1 MASSRKKIPTGT
13 DSFLDFNPFSA
24 LGSEGLPSKVT
35 TPVPSAPVKPEKET
49 VRKKGE
55 IRLRRETSGRAGKGV
70 VVVYGD
76 ALNNQSDSMLDDLLK
91 TLKGR
96 CACGGT
102 RKGKALEIQGDHRE
116 SLRDY
121 LSGLGYRVIFSG
133 G

>member
-1 MASSRKKIPTGT
+1 MASPRKKIPTGT
-13 DSFLDFNPFSA
+13 NSPLDFNPFA
-24 LGSEGLPSKVT
+24 GLGSEGLSSKASS
-35 TPVPSAPVKPEKET
+35 PLPPASAKTEGET
-49 VRKKGE
+49 VRKKGL
-55 IRLRRETSGRAGKGV
+55 IRLRREVSGRAGKGV

-76 ALNNQSDSMLDDLLK
+76 ALDNQSDSMLEDLLK

-121 LSGLGYRVIFSG
+121 LSGLGYRIVFSG